1 MTLTN
6 HKTLAEMIKEYPEYG
21 AASGSAWGAEDTF
34 IDEPYEPRDPYDPV
48 YCPAHYVS
56 GGIETI
62 DYIEAKLGGYGTY
75 AFCLGNVL
83 KYVSRAGKK
92 DVGKEVQD
100 LEKAAWYLKRAIDYA
115 AL

>member
-6 HKTLAEMIKEYPEYG
+6 HKTLAEMLQEYPEYG
-21 AASGSAWGAEDTF
+21 AASGGVWGAEDTF
-34 IDEPYEPRDPYDPV
+34 LNEPYDPV
-48 YCPAHYVS
+48 SCPAHYVS

-62 DYIEAKLGGYGTY
+62 DYIEAKLGVDGAY

>member
-6 HKTLAEMIKEYPEYG
+6 HKTLAEMLQEYPEYG
-21 AASGSAWGAEDTF
+21 AASGGVWGAEDTF
-34 IDEPYEPRDPYDPV
+34 LNEPYDPV
-48 YCPAHYVS
+48 SCPAHYVS

-62 DYIEAKLGGYGTY
+62 DYIEAKLGVDGAY

-115 AL
+115 EL

>member
-34 IDEPYEPRDPYDPV
+34 FVGVYDPV
-48 YCPAHYVS
+48 SNPEHYVA

-62 DYIEAKLGGYGTY
+62 DYIEAQLGVDGAY
-75 AFCLGNVL
+75 AFCMGNVL

-100 LEKAAWYLKRAIDYA
+100 LEKAGWYLKRAIDYA

>member
-21 AASGSAWGAEDTF
+21 AASGGVWGAEDTF
-34 IDEPYEPRDPYDPV
+34 LDEPYDPV
-48 YCPAHYVS
+48 SCPAHYVS

-62 DYIEAKLGGYGTY
+62 DYIEAKLGVDGAY

>member
-34 IDEPYEPRDPYDPV
+34 FDDPV
-48 YCPAHYVS
+48 SCPAHYVS

-62 DYIEAKLGGYGTY
+62 DYIEAKLGVDGAY
-75 AFCLGNVL
+75 AFCMGNVL

-100 LEKAAWYLKRAIDYA
+100 LEKAAWYLKRAIGYA